1 MIEAVRIALIAYG
14 LVLIAGGAM
23 GYARAGSSV
32 SLVTG
37 AIFGLAAIAA
47 GAAAFRYPS
56 AGLWMGFA
64 VALIVG
70 AFFAWRF
77 ISTQSLMPAGMT
89 LVLSVLMV
97 LLLTFALQAVRS
109 APPR

>member
-1 MIEAVRIALIAYG
+1 MIEAARIALIAYG
-14 LVLIAGGAM
+14 LILIAGGAM
-23 GYARAGSSV
+23 GYARAASSV

-47 GAAAFRYPS
+47 GAAAFRNPS
-56 AGLWMGFA
+56 AGLVMGFA
-64 VALIVG
+64 LSLTVG
-70 AFFAWRF
+70 ALFAWRF
-77 ISTQSLMPAGMT
+77 ISTRALMPAGMT

-109 APPR
+109 ALPR